1 MIINDDCR
9 RRERMEHWFLDSEF
23 PNCDKETARF
33 HVIPFPLEHT
43 VSYMGGTADGPDAI
57 IEASSQLEQ
66 LVEGFGNPG
75 ALGIHTREPLKTEGM
90 AEQAIAAAAEA
101 LLQAYDQGSIPVLLG
116 GEHSVTNA
124 AIPLL
129 RDRSPQGDVGILQF
143 DAHMDLRDAYEGSKL
158 SHASV
163 MRRVVEA
170 GIPLFQVGIRN
181 YSEED
186 LEARE
191 CYQVGHY
198 DASFL
203 YSQKNLHSL
212 ETLAL
217 PSSFPK
223 KLYITFDVDA
233 FDCGLMSA
241 TGTPDPGGLSW
252 WDAITL
258 LTVLTKD
265 RTIIGCDVVELAP
278 NALHHPSY
286 TASKL
291 TYFLMGLASKRCSQ

>member
-1 MIINDDCR
+1 M
-9 RRERMEHWFLDSEF
+9 MEHWFLDSEF
-23 PNCDKETARF
+23 PNSDKETARF
-33 HVIPFPLEHT
+33 HVIPFPLEDT
-43 VSYMGGTADGPDAI
+43 VSYMGGTANGPAAI

-75 ALGIHTREPLKTEGM
+75 LLGIHTREPIGTDGM
-90 AEQAIAAAAEA
+90 VAQAVAAAAEA
-101 LLQAYDQGSIPVLLG
+101 ILQAHNHGAIPVLLG

-129 RDRSPQGDVGILQF
+129 RDRFPRGAVGILQF
-143 DAHMDLRDAYEGSKL
+143 DAHMDLRNAYEGNTL

-191 CYQVGHY
+191 RYQVGHY

-203 YSQKNLHSL
+203 YNQKSLHSL
-212 ETLAL
+212 ETLDL
-217 PSSFPK
+217 PASFPK
-223 KLYITFDVDA
+223 QLYITFDVDA

-258 LTVLTKD
+258 LTVLTKN
-265 RTIIGCDVVELAP
+265 RTIVGCDVVELAP
-278 NALHHPSY
+278 NILHHPSY

>member
-1 MIINDDCR
+1 
-9 RRERMEHWFLDSEF
+9 MEHWFLDSEF
-23 PNCDKETARF
+23 PNCDKTKAYF
-33 HVIPFPLEHT
+33 HVIPFPLEDT
-43 VSYMGGTADGPDAI
+43 VSYMGGTAKGPRAI

-75 ALGIHTREPLKTEGM
+75 SLGIHTKDFIPTDGM
-90 AEQAIAAAAEA
+90 VAQAIAAAAQA
-101 LLQAYDQGSIPVLLG
+101 MMQAYDGGSIPVLLG
-116 GEHSVTNA
+116 GEHAVTNA

-129 RDRSPQGDVGILQF
+129 RDRFLKGEVGMLQF

-163 MRRVVEA
+163 MKRVVEA

-186 LEARE
+186 NEARDAYE
-191 CYQVGHY
+191 VEYY

-203 YSQKNLHSL
+203 YQQKCGN
-212 ETLAL
+212 AL
-217 PSSFPK
+217 KDLRLPDSFPK

-233 FDCGLMSA
+233 FDCSLMSA

-258 LTVLTKD
+258 LTSLTEG
-265 RTIIGCDVVELAP
+265 RSIVGCDVVELSP
-278 NALHHPSY
+278 NNLHHPSY

-291 TYFLMGLASKRCSQ
+291 TYFLMGLASKRSSK